1 MKKTAVA
8 SIILVLFFCSLLPA
22 QDSAAKEAY
31 IKAMTTSDVNQKASL
46 LKDWLS
52 KYGGKGIENENF
64 ANATLCLLPY
74 QEKSPEETIKYGERA
89 IELGD
94 LDASTKCQVLINL
107 ASAYTN
113 QGQNL
118 DKAVSYGS
126 QVIQTAE
133 SAKGS
138 SQDSKSAEA
147 WDKMKGAGYYTQAQA
162 MEKAGNF
169 KGAIDNYTSA
179 YDILKNKQIMSELA
193 ALGKK
198 LYEKKQY
205 SDSAKA
211 FKTANDVLNNFAT
224 TSFYAKSLH
233 RSGNNEE
240 ALKYYKQAFSKQKSG
255 EVAYNTGLL
264 LAAKAEK
271 DPEVVDEAVE
281 YLLYASFLSES
292 NSEKAMKLAES
303 LYFSTK
309 SDYNERVKQLTAKAE
324 ELEELT
330 NAFNEKFGEKTEEDL
345 SEEEKEELEK
355 MREEITN
362 LQETVNQLQNE
373 QKEELDKFKAL
384 IEEIK
389 KKLGIE

>member
-31 IKAMTTSDVNQKASL
+31 IKAMTTADVNQRASL
-46 LKDWLS
+46 LKDWIS
-52 KYGGKGIENENF
+52 KYGGKGQENENF

-74 QEKSPEETIKYGERA
+74 QGKTSAETIKYGERA
-89 IELGD
+89 LELGN

-107 ASAYTN
+107 ASVYTK

-126 QVIQTAE
+126 QLIQTAE
-133 SAKGS
+133 AAKNS

-147 WDKMKGAGYYTQAQA
+147 WNKMIGAGYYTQAQA
-162 MEKAGNF
+162 MKKAGNF
-169 KGAIDNYTSA
+169 KGSIDKYISSYA
-179 YDILKNKQIMSELA
+179 ILKNKQIISELA
-193 ALGKK
+193 NLGKT
-198 LYEKKQY
+198 LYDKKQY
-205 SDSAKA
+205 SDAAKA

-224 TSFYAKSLH
+224 TSFYAKALH
-233 RSGNNEE
+233 RSGNKDE

-271 DPEVVDEAVE
+271 DPSLVDEAVE
-281 YLLYASFLSES
+281 YLLYASFLSKA

-309 SDYNERVKQLTAKAE
+309 SNYNEKVKQLSSKAE

-330 NAFNEKFGEKTEEDL
+330 KTFNEKFGEKTEEDL
-345 SEEEKEELEK
+345 SNKEKKELEK
-355 MREEITN
+355 MRKEITA
-362 LQETVNQLQNE
+362 LQETIEQLQSE
-373 QKEELDKFKAL
+373 QKEELDEFKAL